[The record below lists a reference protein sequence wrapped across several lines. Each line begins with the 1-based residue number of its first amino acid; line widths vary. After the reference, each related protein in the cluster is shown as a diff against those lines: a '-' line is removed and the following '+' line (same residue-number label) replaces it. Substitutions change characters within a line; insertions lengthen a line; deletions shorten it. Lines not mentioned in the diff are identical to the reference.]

1 MIKPIKSDKKLVL
14 ALAAV
19 CIFSLP
25 AARVSIA
32 RADDNSISGQ
42 DVGAP
47 GELGQKNIDHADRPK
62 QAANPAGENMDDV
75 SNHAQQAGT
84 VSTTKTITKSTS
96 TSTLRQLLG
105 QHTIVIESSLMSA
118 LDQVKGVRAQY
129 DLAAN
134 KEKASKEAGQMA
146 ATMIDPKTSVGP
158 HVQELDGDLKSVST
172 HQAMLSSGASQF
184 VKINSSDQYG
194 EMNTAID
201 QVKSTAKSWQGR
213 AMSKSYWQNR
223 EMVMSDLESL
233 EKQLTMAIDKTK
245 SFNSDKLDIKA
256 VA

>member
-1 MIKPIKSDKKLVL
+1 MIKSIKSDQKLIL
-14 ALAAV
+14 ALGAV

-25 AARVSIA
+25 AARISVA

-75 SNHAQQAGT
+75 SNHAQQAGI
-84 VSTTKTITKSTS
+84 VSTTKTTTKS
-96 TSTLRQLLG
+96 TSTLRQSLG

-118 LDQVKGVRAQY
+118 LDQVKGIRAQY